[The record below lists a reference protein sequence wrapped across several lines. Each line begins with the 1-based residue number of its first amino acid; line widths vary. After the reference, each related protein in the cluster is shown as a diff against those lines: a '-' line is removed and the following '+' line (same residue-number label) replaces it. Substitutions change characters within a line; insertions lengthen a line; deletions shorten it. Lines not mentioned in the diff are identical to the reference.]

1 MTPLPTASSSPAT
14 APRCVHVVVDPS
26 FGPRLSA
33 LPPGDPA
40 WVIDSP
46 ENAEVACRLREERRA
61 SGCPE
66 GITTFRAEAGSP
78 PERHLILQLG
88 PIDMR
93 HGVYSGA
100 PPFSVLAVIGCRPSP
115 AVRLA
120 LADFGLAVGET
131 TPEGFLATR
140 PPEPEAV

>member
-1 MTPLPTASSSPAT
+1 M
-14 APRCVHVVVDPS
+14 
-26 FGPRLSA
+26 
-33 LPPGDPA
+33 
-40 WVIDSP
+40 IDSP
-46 ENAEVACRLREERRA
+46 ENADVARRLREQRRA

-66 GITTFRAEAGSP
+66 GITTFRLEAGSS

-100 PPFSVLAVIGCRPSP
+100 SPFSELAVIGCRPSQ

-120 LADFGLAVGET
+120 LSDFGLAVGET
-131 TPEGFLATR
+131 TAEGFIAIR